1 MEITL
6 RQLHIHAET
15 RGENQNAPLVVFLH
29 GWGCEGKTFGT
40 LLDTAGEQYPVLAPD
55 LPGFG
60 KSEEPPAAWCV
71 DDYADLVCELIAS
84 QNAKK
89 VIFVGH
95 SFGGRVIFKL
105 CSREKLPFSVEKI
118 VLFDAAGVK
127 PKRTFRYYYK
137 VYTYKLGKKVLSWKP
152 VRRLF
157 PNALEEFRA
166 GKGSSDYA
174 NASPVMK
181 ATLTKA
187 VNEDLTPLFPRISAP
202 TLLVWGTN
210 DTATPLSDAL
220 RMEKEIPDAGLVRCE
235 GAGHFSFLERPAL
248 CDSVFRSFLEIVQ

>member
-1 MEITL
+1 MDTTL

-15 RGENQNAPLVVFLH
+15 RPGTTASPLVVFLH

-40 LLDTAGEQYPVLAPD
+40 LLDTAGEKYPVLAPD

-60 KSEEPPAAWCV
+60 QSDEPPVPWCV

-84 QNAKK
+84 LGAKN
-89 VIFVGH
+89 VILVGH

-105 CSREKLPFSVEKI
+105 ASRKDLPFSVEKI

-127 PKRTFRYYYK
+127 PKRTLRYYYK
-137 VYTYKLGKKVLSWKP
+137 VYTYKLGKKVLSLAP
-152 VRRLF
+152 VRKLF
-157 PNALEEFRA
+157 PNALDEFRS

-187 VNEDLTPLFPRISAP
+187 VGEDLTHLFPLISAP

-220 RMEKEIPDAGLVRCE
+220 RMEKELPDAGLVRCE

-248 CDSVFRSFLEIVQ
+248 CTAAFRSFLEIGQ